1 VKIWSKVKGR
11 DILRTLCRSVSAGS
25 ARFVRYER
33 CSYASQRPIF
43 IPPQII
49 RLKRVDTTVYR
60 MPRKYFLNEI
70 LLSLIHLVEDLQSV
84 IDQFFSLGEKLHFRK
99 RKIQTV
105 GCRPDYLK

>member
-1 VKIWSKVKGR
+1 MKIWSKVKGR

-25 ARFVRYER
+25 ARFVRY
-33 CSYASQRPIF
+33 
-43 IPPQII
+43 
-49 RLKRVDTTVYR
+49 DTLQLCKSTPNFYTTTNHKAKKSGYHSV
-60 MPRKYFLNEI
+60 PHTKEIFLNEI